1 MAITDTKTQMNNSAV
16 YDVIIIGGGMV
27 GASLLAA
34 LRNHPDKKIA
44 LIEAV
49 PFDSSAQPSFD
60 DRSIALSYG
69 SRRIFE
75 ALGLWQKIEA
85 QVEAIKTIHVSD
97 RGHPGAARLHHH
109 EERVEALGYV
119 AENKVVG
126 RVLMDAVQELSHV
139 DWYCPA
145 TIESLEQ
152 SADEVSIQIKSP
164 INSQGKNEAQIQRLS
179 ARLLVAADGVHS
191 VTRQLAGVD
200 ILHNDYQQ
208 SAVITNLQTD
218 QRHNGI
224 AYERFTDSG
233 PLAFLPMTEN
243 RYSVVWTC
251 PRQQLQSLLDLSDAE
266 FIQQL
271 QQRFGFRAG
280 NIKKVGARV
289 AYPLVYSEAEQLC
302 KGRVVMIG
310 NAAHTLHPVAGQG
323 YNLAL
328 RDVAELAE
336 LIVGADDPG
345 EARLLE
351 NYQAMRLKDMRRI
364 YKATDSLVKI
374 FSNNHA
380 LLGHAR
386 AMGLIGVDLLSPL
399 RHLMAR
405 QGMGL
410 AGRMN
415 KLQRRLPL

>member
-1 MAITDTKTQMNNSAV
+1 MNSSAV

-44 LIEAV
+44 LVEAV
-49 PFDSSAQPSFD
+49 PFDSSSQPSFD

-75 ALGLWQKIEA
+75 SLGLWSAIEPR
-85 QVEAIKTIHVSD
+85 VEAIKTIHVSD
-97 RGHPGAARLHHH
+97 RGHLGATRLHHH

-126 RVLMDAVQELSHV
+126 RVLMDAVQQLPHV

-145 TIESLEQ
+145 TIESLQQ
-152 SADEVSIQIKSP
+152 SSDEVSIQIKS
-164 INSQGKNEAQIQRLS
+164 GMQIQHIS

-191 VTRQLAGVD
+191 VTRKLAGVE
-200 ILHNDYQQ
+200 IMHSDYQQ
-208 SAVITNLQTD
+208 SAIITNLQTD

-251 PRQQLQSLLDLSDAE
+251 PREQTQSLLDLTDAE
-266 FIQQL
+266 FSQQL

-302 KGRVVMIG
+302 RGRVVMIG

-336 LIVGADDPG
+336 LIVNADDPG
-345 EARLLE
+345 EASLLAD
-351 NYQAMRLKDMRRI
+351 YQAARLKDMRRI

-386 AMGLIGVDLLSPL
+386 AMGLISVDLLSPL

-405 QGMGL
+405 YSMGL

>member
-1 MAITDTKTQMNNSAV
+1 MNNSAV

-34 LRNHPDKKIA
+34 LRSHPDKKIA

-75 ALGLWQKIEA
+75 SLQLWQAIEP

-97 RGHPGAARLHHH
+97 RGHLGATRLHHN

-126 RVLMDAVQELSHV
+126 RVLMDAVQQLPHV

-145 TIESLEQ
+145 MIESLEQ
-152 SADEVSIQIKSP
+152 SADEVSIQIKSET
-164 INSQGKNEAQIQRLS
+164 QTQHLS
-179 ARLLVAADGVHS
+179 ACLLVAADGVHS
-191 VTRQLAGVD
+191 VTRQLAGVG
-200 ILHNDYQQ
+200 IVHNDYQQ
-208 SAVITNLQTD
+208 SAIITNLQTD

-224 AYERFTDSG
+224 AYERFTDTG
-233 PLAFLPMTEN
+233 PLAFLPMTGN

-251 PRQQLQSLLDLSDAE
+251 PRPQVQSLLELSEAE
-266 FIQQL
+266 FSQCL

-289 AYPLVYSEAEQLC
+289 AYPLVYNEAEQLC
-302 KGRVVMIG
+302 RGRVVIIG

-336 LIVGADDPG
+336 LIVNADDPG
-345 EARLLE
+345 EARLLA
-351 NYQAMRLKDMRRI
+351 NYQTTRLKDMRRI

-405 QGMGL
+405 HSMGL

>member
-1 MAITDTKTQMNNSAV
+1 MNNSAV

-44 LIEAV
+44 LVEAV

-75 ALGLWQKIEA
+75 SLGLWQQIET
-85 QVEAIKTIHVSD
+85 QVEAIQTIHVSD
-97 RGHPGAARLHHH
+97 RGHLGATRLHHH

-126 RVLMDAVQELSHV
+126 RVLMDAVQQLPHV

-152 SADEVSIQIKSP
+152 SADEVCIGIKS
-164 INSQGKNEAQIQRLS
+164 EAQIQQLR
-179 ARLLVAADGVHS
+179 AHLLVAADGVHS
-191 VTRQLAGVD
+191 VTRKLAGVD
-200 ILHNDYQQ
+200 IIHNDYQQ
-208 SAVITNLQTD
+208 SAIITNLQTD

-251 PRQQLQSLLDLSDAE
+251 PRQQLQSLLDLTDAE
-266 FIQQL
+266 FSQQL

-336 LIVGADDPG
+336 LIVSADDPG
-345 EARLLE
+345 EVSLLAD
-351 NYQAMRLKDMRRI
+351 YQATRLKDMRRI
-364 YKATDSLVKI
+364 YRATDSLVKI

-386 AMGLIGVDLLSPL
+386 AMGLISVDLLSPL

-405 QGMGL
+405 HSMGL

>member
-1 MAITDTKTQMNNSAV
+1 MNSSAV

-34 LRNHPDKKIA
+34 LRNHADKKIA
-44 LIEAV
+44 LVEAV
-49 PFDSSAQPSFD
+49 PFDSSSQPSFD

-75 ALGLWQKIEA
+75 SLGLWSAIEPR
-85 QVEAIKTIHVSD
+85 VEAIKTIHVSD
-97 RGHPGAARLHHH
+97 RGHLGATRIHHH

-126 RVLMDAVQELSHV
+126 RVLMDAVQQLPHV

-145 TIESLEQ
+145 TIESLQQ
-152 SADEVSIQIKSP
+152 SSDEVSIQIKS
-164 INSQGKNEAQIQRLS
+164 GMQIQHIS

-191 VTRQLAGVD
+191 VTRKLAGVE
-200 ILHNDYQQ
+200 IMHSDYQQ
-208 SAVITNLQTD
+208 SAIITNLQTD

-251 PRQQLQSLLDLSDAE
+251 PREQTQSLLDLTDAE
-266 FIQQL
+266 FSQQL

-302 KGRVVMIG
+302 RGRVVMIG

-336 LIVGADDPG
+336 LIVTADDPG
-345 EARLLE
+345 EASLLAD
-351 NYQAMRLKDMRRI
+351 YQAARLKDMRRI

-386 AMGLIGVDLLSPL
+386 AMGLISVDLLSPL

-405 QGMGL
+405 HSMGL

>member
-1 MAITDTKTQMNNSAV
+1 MNNSAV

-75 ALGLWQKIEA
+75 SLGLWQELEA

-97 RGHPGAARLHHH
+97 RGHLGTTRLHHH

-126 RVLMDAVQELSHV
+126 RVLMHAVQQLSHV

-152 SADEVSIQIKSP
+152 SADEVFIQIKNGTDS
-164 INSQGKNEAQIQRLS
+164 EAQTQQLS

-191 VTRQLAGVD
+191 ATRKLAGVD
-200 ILHNDYQQ
+200 IIHNDYQQ
-208 SAVITNLQTD
+208 SAIITNLQTD

-251 PRQQLQSLLDLSDAE
+251 PRQQLQSLLDLSDAA
-266 FIQQL
+266 FSQQL

-289 AYPLVYSEAEQLC
+289 AYPLVYSESEQLC

-336 LIVGADDPG
+336 LIVAADDPG
-345 EARLLE
+345 ETSLLA
-351 NYQAMRLKDMRRI
+351 NYQSVRLQDMRRI
-364 YKATDSLVKI
+364 YRATDSLVKI

-386 AMGLIGVDLLSPL
+386 AMGLICVDLLSPL

-405 QGMGL
+405 HSMGL

>member
-1 MAITDTKTQMNNSAV
+1 MKNSAV

-44 LIEAV
+44 LVEAV

-75 ALGLWQKIEA
+75 SLGLWPQIEA

-97 RGHPGAARLHHH
+97 RGHLGATRLHHH

-126 RVLMDAVQELSHV
+126 RVLMDAVQQLSHV

-152 SADEVSIQIKSP
+152 SADEVSIQVKTGSD
-164 INSQGKNEAQIQRLS
+164 QTQCLS

-191 VTRQLAGVD
+191 VTRKLAGVD
-200 ILHNDYQQ
+200 IMHNDYQQ
-208 SAVITNLQTD
+208 SAIITNLQTD

-251 PRQQLQSLLDLSDAE
+251 PREQLQSLLDLTDAE
-266 FIQQL
+266 FSQQL

-280 NIKKVGARV
+280 NIRKVGSRA

-336 LIVGADDPG
+336 LIVTADDPG
-345 EARLLE
+345 ETQRLAD
-351 NYQAMRLKDMRRI
+351 YQSTRLKDMRRI

-374 FSNNHA
+374 FSNNYA

-386 AMGLIGVDLLSPL
+386 AMGLISVDLLSPL

-405 QGMGL
+405 HSMGL
-410 AGRMN
+410 AGHMN

>member
-1 MAITDTKTQMNNSAV
+1 MNNSAV

-34 LRNHPDKKIA
+34 LRNHADKKIA
-44 LIEAV
+44 LVEAV
-49 PFDSSAQPSFD
+49 PFDSSSQPSFD

-75 ALGLWQKIEA
+75 SLGLWSEIEPR
-85 QVEAIKTIHVSD
+85 VEAIKTIHVSD
-97 RGHPGAARLHHH
+97 RGHLGATRLHHH

-126 RVLMDAVQELSHV
+126 RVLMDAVQQLPHV

-152 SADEVSIQIKSP
+152 SAEAVSIQVKTGDD
-164 INSQGKNEAQIQRLS
+164 QAQCLS

-191 VTRQLAGVD
+191 VTRKLAGVE
-200 ILHNDYQQ
+200 IMHSDYQQ
-208 SAVITNLQTD
+208 SAIITNLQTD

-251 PRQQLQSLLDLSDAE
+251 PREQTQSLLELSEVE
-266 FIQQL
+266 FTRQL

-302 KGRVVMIG
+302 RGRVVMIG

-336 LIVGADDPG
+336 LIVTADDPG
-345 EARLLE
+345 EASLLAD
-351 NYQAMRLKDMRRI
+351 YQSTRLKDMRRI

-386 AMGLIGVDLLSPL
+386 AMGLISVDLLSPL

-405 QGMGL
+405 HSMGL

>member
-1 MAITDTKTQMNNSAV
+1 MNNSAV

-34 LRNHPDKKIA
+34 LRNHADKKIA

-75 ALGLWQKIEA
+75 SLGLWQLIEA

-97 RGHPGAARLHHH
+97 RGHLGATRLHHH

-126 RVLMDAVQELSHV
+126 RVLMDAVQQLPHV

-152 SADEVSIQIKSP
+152 SADEVSIQVKSGVD
-164 INSQGKNEAQIQRLS
+164 SEAQTQRLS

-191 VTRQLAGVD
+191 VTRKLAAVD
-200 ILHNDYQQ
+200 IIHNDYQQ
-208 SAVITNLQTD
+208 SAIITNVQTD
-218 QRHNGI
+218 QRHNSI
-224 AYERFTDSG
+224 AYERFTDTG
-233 PLAFLPMTEN
+233 PLAFLPMTGN

-251 PRQQLQSLLDLSDAE
+251 PRQQLQSLLDLGEAE
-266 FIQQL
+266 FSQKL

-280 NIKKVGARV
+280 NIKKVGARA
-289 AYPLVYSEAEQLC
+289 AYPLVYSEAGQLC
-302 KGRVVMIG
+302 KGRVVIIG

-336 LIVGADDPG
+336 LIVAADDPG
-345 EARLLE
+345 EVSLLA
-351 NYQAMRLKDMRRI
+351 NYQATRLQDMRRI
-364 YKATDSLVKI
+364 YRATDSLVKI

-386 AMGLIGVDLLSPL
+386 AMGLICVDLLSPL

-405 QGMGL
+405 HSMGL

>member
-1 MAITDTKTQMNNSAV
+1 MMNNGTD

-27 GASLLAA
+27 GVSLLAA

-44 LIEAV
+44 LVEAV

-60 DRSIALSYG
+60 DRSVALSYG

-75 ALGLWQKIEA
+75 SLQLWQTIEP

-97 RGHPGAARLHHH
+97 RGHLGAARLHHH
-109 EERVEALGYV
+109 EEQVEALGYV

-126 RVLMDAVQELSHV
+126 RALMDAVQQLAHV

-145 TIESLEQ
+145 TIEALEQ
-152 SADEVSIQIKSP
+152 SAGEVSIQIK
-164 INSQGKNEAQIQRLS
+164 AQLKGEVQMQRLS

-191 VTRQLAGVD
+191 ATRQLAGVEVV
-200 ILHNDYQQ
+200 HKDYQQ
-208 SAVITNLQTD
+208 SAIITNLQTD
-218 QRHNGI
+218 QPHNGI

-233 PLAFLPMTEN
+233 PLAFLPMTDN
-243 RYSVVWTC
+243 RYSVVWSC
-251 PRQQLQSLLDLSDAE
+251 PRHQAQSLLDLSEAE
-266 FIQQL
+266 FSRQL

-280 NIKKVGARV
+280 NIKKVGARF

-336 LIVGADDPG
+336 LIVTAADPG
-345 EARLLE
+345 EALLLA
-351 NYQAMRLKDMRRI
+351 NYQTVRLKDMRRI
-364 YKATDSLVKI
+364 YKATDALVRV
-374 FSNNHA
+374 FSSNHA

-386 AMGLIGVDLLSPL
+386 AMGLICVDLLSPL
-399 RHLMAR
+399 RHLVAR
-405 QGMGL
+405 HSMGL

>member
-1 MAITDTKTQMNNSAV
+1 MNNSAV

-75 ALGLWQKIEA
+75 ALGLWQTIEA
-85 QVEAIKTIHVSD
+85 QVETIKTIHVSD
-97 RGHPGAARLHHH
+97 RGHLGATRLHHH

-152 SADEVSIQIKSP
+152 SADEVFIQVKTATDS
-164 INSQGKNEAQIQRLS
+164 EAQTQRLS
-179 ARLLVAADGVHS
+179 TRLLVAADGVHS
-191 VTRQLAGVD
+191 ATRQLAGVD

-224 AYERFTDSG
+224 AYERFTDTG

-251 PRQQLQSLLDLSDAE
+251 PRQQLQSLLDLGDAE
-266 FIQQL
+266 FSQQL

-302 KGRVVMIG
+302 RGRVVMIG

-336 LIVGADDPG
+336 LIVNADDPG
-345 EARLLE
+345 ETRLLAD
-351 NYQAMRLKDMRRI
+351 YQTTRLKDMRRI

-405 QGMGL
+405 HSMGL